1 MTKEKSSQ
9 VPVKQE
15 MDKKTQEEMKKKIEQ
30 MKSKVESF
38 KKKIVT
44 KHKKDVLGLCILHPE
59 KFEDI
64 VNRLRSE
71 NLKEEEL
78 RKRLNEEKQK
88 INVLVLLDD
97 QELKTHKEKVGLI
110 KKIEE
115 FSKKTT
121 SEIDKS
127 LRPQCMLMSEISEA
141 CYDGKFEILR
151 LLSTGVH
158 IYDPK
163 DVLGAI
169 KVSEIHKSM
178 VLSRFEK
185 YIVSYI
191 AVGSVFRGD
200 ATSHDI
206 DVAIIVDDTDVKR
219 MSRAD
224 LKNKLMSIIRSMG
237 YEASDIA
244 QVKKEF
250 HIQVYILTDF
260 WDGIRDATPVFFTFL
275 RDGIPLY
282 DRGVFMPQKLLLG
295 MGRIKPSP
303 ESIEM
308 HMDVGE
314 RLLDRAKGRLIGVV
328 VEDLH
333 LAVLNPSQSALMLQG
348 YPPSTPKETIKLMD
362 EIFVKKEKLLK
373 SSDVEILKN
382 TFKLY
387 KDIEHG
393 KVKEVTG
400 KDIDKLMKDIAEY
413 VKKIKQIVKTLEKKS
428 VKNTSS
434 DLVDSINE
442 VLVDIMKM
450 EGLSTNKEELIKNF
464 SKLVKKEHFSKK
476 EQELIKSTLEDA
488 KKVTSKEK
496 LEKLRR
502 ESSQIRKKLLH
513 HVQSERGKEIN
524 RARIRVK
531 YGNQFGDIYL
541 LDSQVFMVGDI
552 DAHTKAVSK
561 ANMTP
566 EGKLGKVKTSS
577 LEELEKILTTVKIPP
592 KVFIKEALFE
602 DLKKIFGKE
611 VEILVTS

>member
-1 MTKEKSSQ
+1 MPDEKSSQ
-9 VPVKQE
+9 DPAKQE

-38 KKKIVT
+38 QKKIVT
-44 KHKKDVLGLCILHPE
+44 KHKKELLGICILPPE

-64 VNRLRSE
+64 VKRLRSE
-71 NLKEEEL
+71 NLKEDEL
-78 RKRLNEEKQK
+78 RKRLDEEKKK
-88 INVLVLLDD
+88 INVLVLLED
-97 QELKTHKEKVGLI
+97 QELKTPKEKISLI
-110 KKIEE
+110 KKAEE
-115 FSKKTT
+115 SSKKIA

-127 LRPQCMLMSEISEA
+127 IRPQCMLMSEIREA
-141 CYDGKFEILR
+141 CYDGKFEMLR
-151 LLSTGVH
+151 LLSTGVQ

-169 KVSEIHKSM
+169 KVSEIHKTM
-178 VLSRFEK
+178 VLNRFEK

-191 AVGSVFRGD
+191 AVGSLFRGD

-237 YEASDIA
+237 YEASDMA
-244 QVKKEF
+244 QVKKQF

-282 DRGVFMPQKLLLG
+282 DRGVFMPQKLLLN

-314 RLLDRAKGRLIGVV
+314 RLLDRAKGRLIGIV

-333 LAVLNPSQSALMLQG
+333 LAVINPSQSALMLQG

-362 EIFVKKEKLLK
+362 EIFVNKEKLLK
-373 SSDVEILKN
+373 QSDVDVLKR

-393 KVKEVTG
+393 TVKEVTG
-400 KDIDKLMKDIAEY
+400 KEIDTLMKDISEY
-413 VKKIKQIVKTLEKKS
+413 VKKIKKIVKTLEKKS
-428 VKNTSS
+428 IKNSS
-434 DLVDSINE
+434 SELIDSVND
-442 VLVDIMKM
+442 VLRDIMKM
-450 EGLSTNKEELIKNF
+450 EGLPTSKEDLMKNF

-476 EQELIKSTLEDA
+476 EQDLLKKTLEDA

-496 LEKLRR
+496 LEKLKR
-502 ESSQIRKKLLH
+502 ESSQIRKKILH
-513 HVQSERGKEIN
+513 HVQSERGKEIS

-541 LDSQVFMVGDI
+541 LDSQIFMVGDI

-561 ANMTP
+561 AKMTA
-566 EGKLGKVKTSS
+566 EGKLGKIQASS
-577 LEELEKILTTVKIPP
+577 LEELEKTLSTAKIPP
-592 KVFIKEALFE
+592 RVFIKEALFE
-602 DLKKIFGKE
+602 DLKKIFGKD